1 MGDELVPSTLFTAAP
16 HWRWLIIWYFFIGGL
31 AGGTFFLAALLDLL
45 GDLRDRGLAR
55 LGYLIAFP
63 AVIVCGV
70 LLIVDL
76 SRPSRFW
83 HMLIQSNTGWPMFKA
98 YSPMSLGAWALLIFG
113 AFSFLTFLAA
123 VGNQGLPGE
132 RWRIRLRPPGALGII
147 VVVLGGIAGLFLS
160 GYTGLLVAATNRPI
174 WSDTTLL
181 GVSFLISAAS
191 TSSALLILLGRRL
204 AGLGGLRRL
213 ARFESIVM
221 VLELIALAALVISL
235 GPLARAWLNVWGV
248 LLVVGVAGL
257 GILVP
262 LGLHWRGGWRAAAA
276 GSVLV
281 LAGGFLFRVIIV
293 LSSEYLGRPV

>member
-123 VGNQGLPGE
+123 VGNHGLPGE
-132 RWRIRLRPPGALGII
+132 RWRIRLRPPGALGVI

-221 VLELIALAALVISL
+221 VLELIALAALVVSL

-262 LGLHWRGGWRAAAA
+262 LGLHWRGGWRAAVA